1 MRNILFLLITFLQLV
16 PFISHGQG
24 KEMLIEQIAGKKIER
39 ENFDKNGQLL
49 GKQLFII
56 GELSQAGEMYKVEVV
71 TELYNEKGQLNEKYS
86 TTFQC
91 NPKEFDVLLNVFP
104 FSDPDD
110 EKIKVEVISRDF
122 KQLYDLQSSKSKSLK
137 DIELKMSI
145 ESGVLSFFG
154 SKSLVTIKNRNRKT
168 ENGKVNIT
176 STAVIEAYIMG
187 IKIKTINY
195 TVEEYLTESYVLLR
209 QKFTEDDGAYF
220 TMSYNGE
227 N

>member
-1 MRNILFLLITFLQLV
+1 MTFLQLA
-16 PFISHGQG
+16 PFISHGQE

-49 GKQLFII
+49 GKQKFII
-56 GELSQAGEMYKVEVV
+56 GELSQAGETYKVEVV
-71 TELYNEKGQLNEKYS
+71 TELYNEKGQLNEKYT

-91 NPKEFDVLLNVFP
+91 NPKELDVLLNVFP

-110 EKIKVEVISRDF
+110 EQIKVEVISEDF
-122 KQLYDLQSSKSKSLK
+122 KQLYDLQSNEELK
-137 DIELKMSI
+137 DIHLKMSI
-145 ESGVLSFFG
+145 ESGLLSFFG

-168 ENGKVNIT
+168 ENGKINI
-176 STAVIEAYIMG
+176 SSNAVVEAYIMG

-220 TMSYNGE
+220 TMGYNGAY
-227 N
+227 